1 MINIIKM
8 EKVIDYSII
17 IPVYFN
23 EGSLKLTFNN
33 ILEKVIKKNDHLSC
47 EIIFVDDG
55 SKDNSFKEL
64 LGIKNENTELVKLI
78 KLTRNFGQGK
88 ALRAGLELA
97 NGKCMIG
104 ISADLQDPPELINDM
119 LKAYFEDNYEI
130 VACVR
135 NGREESLYR
144 RSTSKMFYYFI
155 KKMSFYN
162 MPTGGFDYYLISN
175 NVKEMILTFREANPF
190 FQGQL
195 LWTGFDIKFI
205 PYKRQKR
212 KIGKSRWTY
221 GKKVKMLI
229 DGVLAYSYSPIRM
242 MSILGG
248 VIAILG
254 FLYAFWLIIAKLI
267 GIALIPGLAPIMILI
282 VVLSGIQMLMLG
294 IIGEYLWRTLDQVR
308 NRPPY
313 VIEKIYD

>member
-1 MINIIKM
+1 M
-8 EKVIDYSII
+8 
-17 IPVYFN
+17 
-23 EGSLKLTFNN
+23 
-33 ILEKVIKKNDHLSC
+33 
-47 EIIFVDDG
+47 
-55 SKDNSFKEL
+55 
-64 LGIKNENTELVKLI
+64 
-78 KLTRNFGQGK
+78 
-88 ALRAGLELA
+88 
-97 NGKCMIG
+97 
-104 ISADLQDPPELINDM
+104 PP
-119 LKAYFEDNYEI
+119 
-130 VACVR
+130 
-135 NGREESLYR
+135 
-144 RSTSKMFYYFI
+144 
-155 KKMSFYN
+155 
-162 MPTGGFDYYLISN
+162 GGFDYYLISN
-175 NVKEMILTFREANPF
+175 NVKEMILIFREANPF

-205 PYKRQKR
+205 PYKREKR

-242 MSILGG
+242 MSIFGG

-254 FLYAFWLIIAKLI
+254 FLYAIWLIIAKLI
-267 GIALIPGLAPIMILI
+267 GIALIPGLAPIIILI

>member
-1 MINIIKM
+1 
-8 EKVIDYSII
+8 
-17 IPVYFN
+17 
-23 EGSLKLTFNN
+23 
-33 ILEKVIKKNDHLSC
+33 
-47 EIIFVDDG
+47 
-55 SKDNSFKEL
+55 
-64 LGIKNENTELVKLI
+64 
-78 KLTRNFGQGK
+78 
-88 ALRAGLELA
+88 
-97 NGKCMIG
+97 
-104 ISADLQDPPELINDM
+104 
-119 LKAYFEDNYEI
+119 
-130 VACVR
+130 
-135 NGREESLYR
+135 
-144 RSTSKMFYYFI
+144 
-155 KKMSFYN
+155 MSFYN
-162 MPTGGFDYYLISN
+162 MPPGGFDYYLISN
-175 NVKEMILTFREANPF
+175 NVKEMILIFREANPF

-205 PYKRQKR
+205 PYKREKR

-242 MSILGG
+242 MSIFGG

-254 FLYAFWLIIAKLI
+254 FLYAIWLIIAKLI
-267 GIALIPGLAPIMILI
+267 GIALIPGLAPIIILI